1 MSDIHSTAVIGKNV
15 TLGQNVTVSPYAV
28 IEGDIEIGDGC
39 HIGPFVHIMGYV
51 KMGKNNKVHSAAA
64 IGEAPQ
70 DLSWDGKPGLI
81 EIGDNNA
88 IREYVTIHTPIHGDQ
103 GGKTVLGSDCLLMV
117 NSHLGHNAIVHD
129 GVILANGCVLA
140 GFTDIGDC
148 AFLSGNVAVHQ
159 HCRVGAFSMTGGLGK
174 VVQDVPPYCMADGN
188 PAQYHGLNVVGLKR
202 KGFNQE
208 QRTRIKDAYNIIYGP
223 RLRKEA
229 LAEAEGKYGQD
240 EIVMQ
245 IVAFVKNSKRGI
257 IGFHEE

>member
-1 MSDIHSTAVIGKNV
+1 MSNIHSTAVIGKNV
-15 TLGQNVTVSPYAV
+15 KFGQDVTVSPYAV
-28 IEGDIEIGDGC
+28 IDGDIEIGDGC
-39 HIGPFVHIMGYV
+39 HIGPFVHITGNV

-81 EIGDNNA
+81 EIGDNCD

-103 GGKTVLGSDCLLMV
+103 GGKTVLESNCLLMV
-117 NSHLGHNAIVHD
+117 NSHLGHNAVVRN

-140 GFTDIGDC
+140 GFTEIGDC

-159 HCRVGAFSMTGGLGK
+159 HCKVGAFSMTGGLGK
-174 VVQDVPPYCMADGN
+174 VVQDIPPYAMADGN
-188 PAQYHGLNVVGLKR
+188 PVTYHGLNVIGLKR

-223 RLRKEA
+223 SLRKEA
-229 LAEAEGKYGQD
+229 LAEAEEKYKDD
-240 EIVMQ
+240 EIVRQ
-245 IVAFVKNSKRGI
+245 IIAFVRNSKRGI